1 MSIYDE
7 ELPLWL
13 LSFINQGPALIKITN
28 VFLFNLNQSYSII
41 RKHTGEFPLILI
53 QKNSEGQPR
62 TLKAVVFLKMAKV

>member
-1 MSIYDE
+1 MSIYVE

-28 VFLFNLNQSYSII
+28 VFLFNLNQSYFII
-41 RKHTGEFPLILI
+41 RKHSGEFPLILI